1 MTNNNNRNPN
11 RCRDEVTCNNN
22 QDENKNRVEFGTEID
37 VNQIKNRNRNN
48 KTQRTNNNLDP
59 RDNRF

>member
-11 RCRDEVTCNNN
+11 RNRDQDPRNNN

-37 VNQIKNRNRNN
+37 VNQVKNQTRNN
-48 KTQRTNNNLDP
+48 KTQRTNNLDP